1 MDTNFKTL
9 IGVAFDKTQAQ
20 NALDKQIESLKK
32 NAKLA
37 LDIEL
42 SDKQAK
48 KVVQDTSK
56 AWSNYRKEAVAAITA
71 PNTELAKMKQFY
83 VDQEKEI
90 QKQISSQK
98 RLYLETE
105 KAYKLNEK
113 YNQNLVNL
121 DFDKVKTNNQIT
133 TYLNENSRLTD
144 NFVSRLKAMQSELA
158 DVDESGLKRIRKE
171 FATLKSEATAVGV
184 TGKSA
189 LSNFVGD
196 LKNFTTFL
204 SAGTLIM
211 GGINTIRNMISSV
224 KELDAALVDLQMAT
238 GGTYKETKELLSTY
252 IDLGQQ
258 MGATATE
265 VSSAASD
272 YLRQGKSIAE
282 TNELIKDSLVLSK
295 IGNLEAADATTY
307 LTTAMKG
314 YQVATED
321 VIGIV
326 DKLSAVDM
334 VSATDAGGLAAGM
347 AEVANNAR
355 LAGVEMDKLLGYLA
369 VIGETTGESMSSVGV
384 GLNAIFSRMGNIKL
398 SRLKDYQNNGDD
410 LSNVETVLRGLGVQL
425 RDSTNSFRNFGEV
438 LDEVAENWSTYDEV
452 SQRALAS
459 AFSGTNHMEEFLVL
473 MENYGTALDYSTVA
487 MDSSG
492 TAMEKFSTYQDSV
505 EAKTNALTAS
515 LQELASTTVNSDW
528 VKGFL
533 DLSNVL
539 VQATNS
545 AGGLIPVLTSV
556 GVTVGVTKIAMDAL
570 LLSTEKK
577 TLANLAATVSEYG
590 LATSITATGA
600 AIKSFMLTN
609 PVGWV
614 LMLGTAVFSVTKI
627 YDAFTTTLEEQQE
640 KLSKVN
646 KSYEDSKTKLESINS
661 ELETTNQRID
671 ELAAKDNLTFVEQDE
686 LEKLKGIT
694 AELLLQ
700 KDIAEDLEK
709 SSRQD
714 LANETVKTFNKQFT
728 GGFTQDD
735 SNSYL
740 PDENDIN
747 ANVSIL
753 ASDKSN
759 IASIVAYYNQVK
771 KIKELMSNDASLTD
785 NEKVEEQERLNEEL
799 DSTSLL
805 LKQNVQDLLD
815 YKDKL
820 EQVPIEERTNDQ
832 VRALSD
838 IGNAIELIYTNIDSA
853 KWKDIKFTEAFNSSD
868 FEEQKVKLEELAKA
882 GKLDESVLTSNAEY
896 ADLMEETGMSASE
909 LVTQIKALNTVVD
922 DSSTS
927 VANNK
932 LNWEDSAES
941 IGNFQSSISK
951 INDALT
957 DLNNLTPDD
966 ILKLM
971 KEFPQLA
978 QHGFTGSEGIN
989 ALKNALMD
997 VSKEMYN
1004 SLDVTVRENA
1014 LIKAL
1019 IQNLNDLA
1027 YSFNADKIVS
1037 ELESIEVVLN
1047 KVRNKQS
1054 LSADEIVILTTK
1066 YKDLAGAVEKTADG
1080 YSIEES
1086 ALASLISKKSED
1098 ANIAIVGQINQTNTV
1113 IEQIKSRI
1121 EAYKAEANALD
1132 ELARKYNN
1140 SVTGIGDWIEKYGE
1154 GSAYDTF
1161 GASRVIEYQNT
1172 VEDASF
1178 ILDRQLSKLDALKSS
1193 LNQVNT
1199 INKNSGSSSIK
1210 KSNTKEKST
1219 KDVIKEIDWIKP
1231 RFDAVERSVSK
1242 LNDAYSNADTDNQV
1256 EALEKLISKQEKLT
1270 GIYKNGAKEYRN
1282 QYESNL
1288 ETIKKLGFDADE
1300 IFNKI
1305 KWGANSIDI
1314 FKDLKIDSDKT
1325 GIQEQLYNEIQ
1336 SAITYWNNYSSAI
1349 DKKVKVEYEIK
1360 DNKKELNELYRTIGL
1375 SGIENSLSDLQEV
1388 NDELSTMA
1396 TLLGDVTVYDEFG
1409 KLTANGAAKITI
1421 LNSQLKNAEQ
1431 SVSLYKDQIKILNEQ
1446 YLEGLWTSDE
1456 YYEKLKDINSEYR
1469 SAISDVNSYKQQI
1482 ISLVV
1487 DGINAETDAYKDQV
1501 SKIIEVL
1508 ENKKKLEDNNKSLL
1522 EKQKKLAIL
1531 QKQINALSLD
1541 ESNRENNAQR
1551 LKLEQEYA
1559 KLKEEIDDE
1568 VADNAHQTTVDSL
1581 ESQADAFE
1589 KAQNQKIS
1597 ELKNSLAQQEYA
1609 ITNSLDIVSGKYES
1623 VYKNLVDLASSYGIQ
1638 ISNALTN
1645 PLENAMNSISTT
1657 GTSGNS
1663 NVSGS
1668 VYNVLTKN
1676 TTGEKQT
1683 AETGLNQ
1690 YLISKGYNKL
1700 SWDGMFQLANALGM
1714 TDVKLSDIKNSGYTR
1729 GQILNKLKASGFSK
1743 GGLIKATG
1751 EDGVL
1756 LGRANEYILT
1766 EKQVPYLETISN
1778 NLPTLSYLT
1787 QQANLKTST
1796 PEFVNGNTENM
1807 STIKIEKLLTI
1818 EGNSYDESTLDKVE
1832 SMLVKKVPT
1841 VLNDYLTKRKR

>member
-189 LSNFVGD
+189 LSNFVAD

-438 LDEVAENWSTYDEV
+438 LDEVASNWNTYDEV

-473 MENYGTALDYSTVA
+473 MENYGTAIDYSTVA

-492 TAMEKFSTYQDSV
+492 TAMEKFSVYQDSV

-533 DLSNVL
+533 DLSNVI

-545 AGGLIPVLTSV
+545 AGGLIPVLASV

-570 LLSTEKK
+570 LISTEKK
-577 TLANLAATVSEYG
+577 TLANLAATVAEYG
-590 LATSITATGA
+590 LATSIKATGT

-609 PVGWV
+609 PVGWI
-614 LMLGTAVFSVTKI
+614 LMLGTAVVGVTKI
-627 YDAFTTTLEEQQE
+627 VDTFVTTLDEQKQ
-640 KLSKVN
+640 KLYEAKT
-646 KSYEDSKTKLESINS
+646 SYEESKSKLESINT
-661 ELETTNQRID
+661 ELETTAKRID
-671 ELAAKDNLTFVEQDE
+671 ELSKKDNLTFVEQGELDKLKEVTTELLIQQDIEKDKAARAAKELAKENKNTYRYEIGTKSVDDYASQDLDKRYATSYKANNINQALAYKKIMEEALSTGNFDGVNIDENKIFNREYLKKNIDDYVKIINEGIAKVNEYRQPLLELQASEYITPDQVEE
-686 LEKLKGIT
+686 LETL
-694 AELLLQ
+694 
-700 KDIAEDLEK
+700 
-709 SSRQD
+709 
-714 LANETVKTFNKQFT
+714 
-728 GGFTQDD
+728 
-735 SNSYL
+735 
-740 PDENDIN
+740 
-747 ANVSIL
+747 
-753 ASDKSN
+753 
-759 IASIVAYYNQVK
+759 
-771 KIKELMSNDASLTD
+771 
-785 NEKVEEQERLNEEL
+785 
-799 DSTSLL
+799 TSLL
-805 LKQNVQDLLD
+805 KTL
-815 YKDKL
+815 Y
-820 EQVPIEERTNDQ
+820 IEAGKENDWK
-832 VRALSD
+832 
-838 IGNAIELIYTNIDSA
+838 NIQFEG
-853 KWKDIKFTEAFNSSD
+853 IFNSVD
-868 FEEQKVKLEELAKA
+868 FKDQKANLEELAKA

-896 ADLMEETGMSASE
+896 ADLMTETGMSASE

-922 DSSTS
+922 DSSAS

-957 DLNNLTPDD
+957 DLNNLTTDD
-966 ILKLM
+966 IIKLM
-971 KEFPQLA
+971 NEFPQLA

-1037 ELESIEVVLN
+1037 ELESIEVILN

-1066 YKDLAGAVEKTADG
+1066 YKDLAGAVEVTASG

-1098 ANIAIVGQINQTNTV
+1098 ANTAIVGQINQTNTV

-1242 LNDAYSNADTDNQV
+1242 LNDAYSNADMDNQV

-1288 ETIKKLGFDADE
+1288 ETIKKLGFNAEE

-1305 KWGANSIDI
+1305 KWGSNSIEI

-1325 GIQEQLYNEIQ
+1325 GIQEQLYNAIQ
-1336 SAITYWNNYSSAI
+1336 SAVTNWNNYSSAI

-1375 SGIENSLSDLQEV
+1375 SGIEDSISDLQEV
-1388 NDELSTMA
+1388 NDELHTMT

-1431 SVSLYKDQIKILNEQ
+1431 SVKLYKDQIKILNEQ

-1581 ESQADAFE
+1581 EAQADAFE

-1756 LGRANEYILT
+1756 LGRADEYILT